1 LLPDGLTMS
10 DDIDELARMIQS
22 ARRAVVFTGAGI
34 STECGIPDFRSP
46 GGFWTRYKPIE
57 FSAYL
62 ASEETRLEAWRRYF
76 MIYDTVS
83 HAVPGRGHQVIA
95 KLYRSGKVRHVI
107 TQNIDDL
114 HRASGVPEE
123 AIIELHGNGSY
134 AKCLSCGERYELSWA
149 RAKIEREKRPP
160 YCSACAGIVKTAT
173 ISFGQAMPDQE
184 MADARAATFDADLFL
199 ALGSSLQV
207 FPAANFPVM
216 AKSNRANLVIV
227 NREPTG
233 LDALADLVIRG
244 DLGDVLSAAA
254 ERLWPPER
262 IS

>member
-76 MIYDTVS
+76 MIYDTIS
-83 HAVPGRGHQVIA
+83 QAVPGPGHKVIA
-95 KLYRSGKVRHVI
+95 KLYHSGKVSHVI
-107 TQNIDDL
+107 TQNIDNL
-114 HRASGVPEE
+114 HRVSGVPEE

-134 AKCLSCGERYELSWA
+134 AKCLDCGERYELAWA
-149 RAKIEREKRPP
+149 RAKIESEKRPP
-160 YCSACAGIVKTAT
+160 YCSSCAGIVKTAT
-173 ISFGQAMPDQE
+173 ISFGQSMPDQE

-207 FPAANFPVM
+207 FPAANFPIV
-216 AKSNRANLVIV
+216 AKNNRARLVIL

-233 LDALADLVIRG
+233 LDALADLVIWG
-244 DLGDVLSAAA
+244 ELGDVLSAAA
-254 ERLWPPER
+254 ARLWP
-262 IS
+262 

>member
-1 LLPDGLTMS
+1 MA
-10 DDIDELARMIQS
+10 DDIDELVEMIQS
-22 ARRAVVFTGAGI
+22 ARRAVVFTGAGV

-57 FSAYL
+57 FNAYL

-76 MIYDTVS
+76 KIYDAVS
-83 HAVPGRGHQVIA
+83 NAAPGPTHKVIA
-95 KLYRSGKVRHVI
+95 RLYHAGKVSHVI

-114 HRASGVPEE
+114 HRASGVPQD

-134 AKCLSCGERYELSWA
+134 AKCLSCGERHELDWA
-149 RAKIEREKRPP
+149 RALIESDSRPP
-160 YCSACAGIVKTAT
+160 YCRSCAGIVKTAT
-173 ISFGQAMPDQE
+173 ISFGQSMPEEE
-184 MADARAATFDADLFL
+184 MALARAATFNADLFL

-207 FPAANFPVM
+207 FPAASFPVM
-216 AKSNRANLVIV
+216 AKSNRARLVIV

-233 LDALADLVIRG
+233 LDGLADLVITG
-244 DLGDVLSAAA
+244 ELGDVLTSVAAQ
-254 ERLWPPER
+254 LWPEAR

>member
-1 LLPDGLTMS
+1 MA
-10 DDIDELARMIQS
+10 DDIDELVEMIQS

-57 FSAYL
+57 FNDYL

-76 MIYDTVS
+76 MIYE
-83 HAVPGRGHQVIA
+83 AVGRAAPGVGHKVIA
-95 KLYRSGKVRHVI
+95 RLYHAGKVSHVI

-114 HRASGVPEE
+114 HRVAGVPPE

-134 AKCLSCGERYELSWA
+134 AKCLSCGERYELQWA
-149 RAKIEREKRPP
+149 RAHIESENRPP
-160 YCSACAGIVKTAT
+160 YCRSCAGIVKTAT
-173 ISFGQAMPDQE
+173 ISFGQPMPEEE
-184 MADARAATFDADLFL
+184 MALARAATFNADLFL

-207 FPAANFPVM
+207 FPAASFPVM
-216 AKSNRANLVIV
+216 AKSNRSRLVII

-233 LDALADLVIRG
+233 LDELADLVIAG
-244 DLGDVLSAAA
+244 ELGDVLTSLAGQ
-254 ERLWPPER
+254 LWPQER

>member
-1 LLPDGLTMS
+1 
-10 DDIDELARMIQS
+10 MIQS
-22 ARRAVVFTGAGI
+22 ARRAVAFTGAGI

-62 ASEETRLEAWRRYF
+62 ASEETRLEAWHRYF
-76 MIYDTVS
+76 TIHDRVS
-83 HAVPGRGHQVIA
+83 HAAPGRGHKVIA
-95 KLYRSGKVRHVI
+95 RLHRSGKVNRII

-114 HRASGVPEE
+114 HRRSGVPAE

-134 AKCLSCGERYELSWA
+134 ARCLSCGERYELAWA
-149 RAKIEREKRPP
+149 RAKIESEKRPP
-160 YCSACAGIVKTAT
+160 YCASCDGIVKTAT

-184 MADARAATFDADLFL
+184 MADARAATLDADLFL

-216 AKSNRANLVIV
+216 AKSNRAKLVIV
-227 NREPTG
+227 NREATG
-233 LDALADLVIRG
+233 LDELADLVIPG
-244 DLGDVLSAAA
+244 DLGDILTAAA
-254 ERLWPPER
+254 ERLWPLER

>member
-1 LLPDGLTMS
+1 MG
-10 DDIDELARMIQS
+10 DDIDELVEMIQS
-22 ARRAVVFTGAGI
+22 AKRAVVFTGAGI

-57 FSAYL
+57 FSEFL

-83 HAVPGRGHQVIA
+83 HAEPGRGHKVIA
-95 KLYRSGKVRHVI
+95 RLHRAGKVSHVI

-114 HRASGVPEE
+114 HRASGVPRE

-134 AKCLSCGERYELSWA
+134 ARCLSCGERYELAWA
-149 RAKIEREKRPP
+149 RAKIDSEKRPP
-160 YCSACAGIVKTAT
+160 YCASCDGIVKTAT

-184 MADARAATFDADLFL
+184 MADARAATLNADLFL
-199 ALGSSLQV
+199 AFGSSLQV
-207 FPAANFPVM
+207 FPAAGFPVM
-216 AKSNRANLVIV
+216 AKSNRAKLVIV

-233 LDALADLVIRG
+233 LDELADLVIAGELG
-244 DLGDVLSAAA
+244 DLLSAVAL
-254 ERLWPPER
+254 RLWPSER
-262 IS
+262 IT

>member
-1 LLPDGLTMS
+1 MS

-22 ARRAVVFTGAGI
+22 AGRAVVFTGAGI

-46 GGFWTRYKPIE
+46 GGFWTRYQPIE

-76 MIYDTVS
+76 MIYETVS
-83 HAVPGRGHQVIA
+83 HALPGRGHEVIA
-95 KLYRSGKVRHVI
+95 RLYRSGKVSHVI

-114 HRASGVPEE
+114 HRVSGVPEE

-134 AKCLSCGERYELSWA
+134 AKCLSCGQRYELAWA
-149 RAKIEREKRPP
+149 RARIESEKRPP
-160 YCSACAGIVKTAT
+160 YCLSCAGIVKTAT

-184 MADARAATFDADLFL
+184 MAEARAATFNADLFL

-216 AKSNRANLVIV
+216 AKSNRAKLVIV

-233 LDALADLVIRG
+233 LDALADLVIMG
-244 DLGDVLSAAA
+244 ELGDILTATA
-254 ERLWPPER
+254 ERLWPSER

>member
-1 LLPDGLTMS
+1 ME
-10 DDIDELARMIQS
+10 DDIDELVEMIQS

-76 MIYDTVS
+76 MIYDAVS
-83 HAVPGRGHQVIA
+83 HAAPGRSHKVIA
-95 KLYRSGKVRHVI
+95 RLYHAGKVSHVI

-114 HRASGVPEE
+114 HRVSGVPQE

-134 AKCLSCGERYELSWA
+134 ARCLTCGERYDLQWA
-149 RAKIEREKRPP
+149 RERIESDNRPP
-160 YCSACAGIVKTAT
+160 YCTSCAGIVKTAT
-173 ISFGQAMPDQE
+173 ISFGQSMPEEE
-184 MADARAATFDADLFL
+184 MAQARAATFNADLFL

-207 FPAANFPVM
+207 FPAASFPVM
-216 AKSNRANLVIV
+216 AKSNRSRLVII

-233 LDALADLVIRG
+233 LDELADLVIPG
-244 DLGDVLSAAA
+244 EIGDVLTAVAAQ
-254 ERLWPPER
+254 LWPQER

>member
-1 LLPDGLTMS
+1 MT

-22 ARRAVVFTGAGI
+22 AKRAVVFTGAGI

-83 HAVPGRGHQVIA
+83 HAVPGRGHKVIA
-95 KLYRSGKVRHVI
+95 KLYHSGKVSHII

-114 HRASGVPEE
+114 HRASGVPAD

-134 AKCLSCGERYELSWA
+134 AKCLSCGERYELAWA
-149 RAKIEREKRPP
+149 RAKIDSEMRPP
-160 YCSACAGIVKTAT
+160 YCVACTGIVKTAT
-173 ISFGQAMPDQE
+173 ISFGQSMPDQE
-184 MADARAATFDADLFL
+184 MADARAATINADLFL

-207 FPAANFPVM
+207 FPAANFPIM
-216 AKSNRANLVIV
+216 AKSNRAKLVIV
-227 NREPTG
+227 NREATG
-233 LDALADLVIRG
+233 LDDLADLVVWG
-244 DLGDVLSAAA
+244 ELGDILAATA
-254 ERLWPPER
+254 EKLWPAER

>member
-1 LLPDGLTMS
+1 
-10 DDIDELARMIQS
+10 MIQS

-62 ASEETRLEAWRRYF
+62 ASEATRLEAWRRYF
-76 MIYDTVS
+76 MIYDAVS
-83 HAVPGRGHQVIA
+83 DAVPGRGHKVIA
-95 KLYRSGKVRHVI
+95 QLYHAGRISHVI

-114 HRASGVPEE
+114 HRAAGVPEE

-134 AKCLSCGERYELSWA
+134 ARCLSCGERHELAWA
-149 RAKIEREKRPP
+149 RAKIESEGRPP
-160 YCSACAGIVKTAT
+160 YCPSCDGIVKTAT
-173 ISFGQAMPDQE
+173 ISFGQAMPDRQ

-216 AKSNRANLVIV
+216 AKSNRARLVIV

-233 LDALADLVIRG
+233 LDGLADLVITG
-244 DLGDVLSAAA
+244 ELGDILTATAA
-254 ERLWPPER
+254 RLWPPER

>member
-1 LLPDGLTMS
+1 MA
-10 DDIDELARMIQS
+10 DDIDELVEMIQS

-46 GGFWTRYKPIE
+46 GGFWTKYKPIE
-57 FSAYL
+57 FNDYL

-76 MIYDTVS
+76 MIYDAVS
-83 HAVPGRGHQVIA
+83 HAVPGRGHAVIA
-95 KLYRSGKVRHVI
+95 RLYHSGKVSHVI

-114 HRASGVPEE
+114 HRASGVPAQ

-134 AKCLSCGERYELSWA
+134 AKCLSCGERYELDWA
-149 RAKIEREKRPP
+149 RARIESENRPP
-160 YCSACAGIVKTAT
+160 YCLSCAGIVKTAT
-173 ISFGQAMPDQE
+173 ISFGQTMPDEE
-184 MADARAATFDADLFL
+184 MAEARAATFDADLFL

-207 FPAANFPVM
+207 FPAASFPVM
-216 AKSNRANLVIV
+216 AKSNRARLVIV

-233 LDALADLVIRG
+233 LDALADLVIAG
-244 DLGDVLSAAA
+244 ELGDILSSVADQ
-254 ERLWPPER
+254 LWPGER

>member
-1 LLPDGLTMS
+1 MS

-22 ARRAVVFTGAGI
+22 AKRAVVFTGAGI

-76 MIYDTVS
+76 MIYDTVA
-83 HAVPGRGHQVIA
+83 HAEPGRGHKVIA
-95 KLYRSGKVRHVI
+95 KLYHSGKVSHVI

-114 HRASGVPEE
+114 HRASGVPSE
-123 AIIELHGNGSY
+123 AIIELHGNGTF
-134 AKCLSCGERYELSWA
+134 ARCLDCGERYELAWA
-149 RAKIEREKRPP
+149 REKIESEGKPP
-160 YCSACAGIVKTAT
+160 YCSSCSGIVKTAT
-173 ISFGQAMPDQE
+173 ISFGQTMPDQE
-184 MADARAATFDADLFL
+184 MADARAATFNADLFL
-199 ALGSSLQV
+199 AFGSSLQV
-207 FPAANFPVM
+207 FPAASFPVM
-216 AKSNRANLVIV
+216 AKSNRAKLVIV

-233 LDALADLVIRG
+233 LDELADLVILG
-244 DLGDVLSAAA
+244 ELGDVLSAAA
-254 ERLWPPER
+254 QRLWPQER

>member
-1 LLPDGLTMS
+1 
-10 DDIDELARMIQS
+10 
-22 ARRAVVFTGAGI
+22 
-34 STECGIPDFRSP
+34 
-46 GGFWTRYKPIE
+46 
-57 FSAYL
+57 
-62 ASEETRLEAWRRYF
+62 
-76 MIYDTVS
+76 
-83 HAVPGRGHQVIA
+83 VPGRGHQIIA
-95 KLYRSGKVRHVI
+95 KLYRAGKVSHVI

-114 HRASGVPEE
+114 HRVSGVPEE

-134 AKCLSCGERYELSWA
+134 AKCLNCGARYELAWA
-149 RAKIEREKRPP
+149 RAKIESEKRPP
-160 YCSACAGIVKTAT
+160 YCSSCAGIVKTAT

-184 MADARAATFDADLFL
+184 MADARAATFNADLFL

-216 AKSNRANLVIV
+216 AKSNRAKLVIV

-233 LDALADLVIRG
+233 LDALADLVIQG
-244 DLGDVLSAAA
+244 ELGDILSAAA